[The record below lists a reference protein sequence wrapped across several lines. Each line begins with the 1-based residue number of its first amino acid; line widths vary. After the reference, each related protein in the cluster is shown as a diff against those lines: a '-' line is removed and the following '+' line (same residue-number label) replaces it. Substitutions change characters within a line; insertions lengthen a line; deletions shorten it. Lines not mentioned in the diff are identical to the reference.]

1 MTLVPFKGCL
11 HDGFFCVQ
19 DMLWSVPVMQRLKE
33 GIVLH
38 TNKTWLALSLQAKS
52 SSICPAHKTL
62 YPPLSQIG
70 DYVVVCILSHMTCMF
85 SLCVMAGAVTQAT
98 HMPETH
104 SSPSTCLRIMYHIHP
119 HLPLVPLT
127 PTSRPTGRIMPLC
140 IVEVLTT
147 TTYLA
152 QSPLLVSDYKPT
164 LNIPVPPTVPVPFP
178 IIVGSGTRNKTVTHT
193 FDIYKGV
200 VHVEEVVNPQK
211 S

>member
-1 MTLVPFKGCL
+1 MVSTSYAETERGHCFAYQQNMAG
-11 HDGFFCVQ
+11 
-19 DMLWSVPVMQRLKE
+19 LKLTSK
-33 GIVLH
+33 V
-38 TNKTWLALSLQAKS
+38 K
-52 SSICPAHKTL
+52 L
-62 YPPLSQIG
+62 YMPSTQNIIPSPLSQIG

-85 SLCVMAGAVTQAT
+85 SLCVMAGAVTRAT

>member
-1 MTLVPFKGCL
+1 M
-11 HDGFFCVQ
+11 DFFCVQ
-19 DMLWSVPVMQRLKE
+19 DTLWSVPVMQRLKE

-52 SSICPAHKTL
+52 SSICPAHKSL

-85 SLCVMAGAVTQAT
+85 SLCVMAGAVTRAT